1 MKEQN
6 KFIIV
11 ILCYNC
17 QDYIQECIESV
28 VNQKY
33 ENYEVIIIDDAS
45 ADETQK
51 VIKKLLLNND
61 KFTIIN
67 NTHRARPLANH
78 IKALASK
85 KFNDEDI
92 IVHLDGDDKLI
103 GTDVFSTLNNAYSK
117 NKNHLVS
124 YGSYR
129 SATGAPSIC
138 KPWVKGISVSEYIA
152 PIGWIFSHVRTFKY
166 KLWKLI
172 DHKKSF
178 YDKNNKIFTSAAD
191 CAFFKPMFELIGRSR
206 VMFFNKIMYYY
217 RDDTSLNEHNDH
229 LNDQVRCAL
238 EIKQKPSYQQLP
250 DKYFNE

>member
-1 MKEQN
+1 MKEHN

-17 QDYIQECIESV
+17 QDYIQECIETV

-33 ENYEVIIIDDAS
+33 KNYEVIIIDDNS
-45 ADETQK
+45 ADDTQK
-51 VIKKLLLNND
+51 VIKRVVGNN
-61 KFTIIN
+61 KNFFIVN
-67 NTHRARPLANH
+67 NTERLQPLGNH
-78 IKALASK
+78 IKALSVK
-85 KFNDEDI
+85 ELNDEDI

-103 GTDVFSTLNNAYSK
+103 GTDVLSTLNKAYFK
-117 NKNHLVS
+117 NKNHLAS
-124 YGSYR
+124 YGSYKTA
-129 SATGAPSIC
+129 SGAPGIC
-138 KPWVKGISVSEYIA
+138 KPWEKGISISEYIA

-191 CAFFKPMFELIGRSR
+191 CAFFKPMFELTGRSR

-217 RDDTSLNEHNDH
+217 RDQTGFNEHSSH